1 MNYAESGRSAAE
13 RSGILGG
20 MTTAEA
26 RPERERQLNFAVHC
40 GFAVLITASLIR
52 YVLRHGPGENT
63 MVLVL
68 AGLLCGLY
76 VTAVRSQGPSRT
88 VATWVLVAVWTA
100 LVILAP
106 SFAWC
111 AFAVFFVC
119 RSGAPARQ
127 AAAATA
133 ITALGT
139 AAGLFKLSDFT
150 DIAALL
156 GPLAAALVLTLV
168 YERLET
174 ALARQAA
181 LNGELREAQAQ
192 AVAAER
198 AAGTMAE
205 RERVA
210 REIHDTVTQGLA
222 STVLLLEAADR
233 REGLSAE
240 VRQAAEQ
247 LRLNLA
253 ETRGLVHD
261 LATADAPEEPL
272 ETALATAVRKH
283 VAGMRVAVVGQ
294 PRDLPAEVRHALLR
308 IAQSAAANVQ
318 QHARAQTASLTLGF
332 LPDSVTLDI
341 YDDGLGFAP
350 DATTAHTREGG
361 YGLRAMRQRVE
372 HLGGTFAVE
381 SAPGEGTV
389 IGVEIPLHRPGNPEH
404 PAPGA
409 EGGQP

>member
-1 MNYAESGRSAAE
+1 
-13 RSGILGG
+13 

-26 RPERERQLNFAVHC
+26 RPEREQQLNFAVHC
-40 GFAVLITASLIR
+40 GFAVLITASLVR
-52 YVLRHGPGENT
+52 FVFRHGPDENT
-63 MVLVL
+63 LVLVL
-68 AGLLCGLY
+68 AGLLCGVY
-76 VTAVRSQGPSRT
+76 VTAVRSPGPART
-88 VATWVLVAVWTA
+88 VATWVLVGVWTM
-100 LVILAP
+100 LVVLAP

-119 RSGAPARQ
+119 RSGVPARQ

-133 ITALGT
+133 VTALST

-150 DIAALL
+150 DVAALL
-156 GPLAAALVLTLV
+156 GPLAAGLVLTLV
-168 YERLET
+168 YERLEG

-181 LNGELREAQAQ
+181 LNDELRAAQAQ

-233 REGLSAE
+233 RDGLSAE
-240 VRQAAEQ
+240 VRQATEQ

-253 ETRGLVHD
+253 ETRGLVHE

-283 VAGMRVAVVGQ
+283 VAHMRVAVVGQ

-308 IAQSAAANVQ
+308 IAQSAAANVE
-318 QHARAQTASLTLGF
+318 QHAQAQTASVTLGF
-332 LPDSVTLDI
+332 LPGSVTLDI
-341 YDDGLGFAP
+341 YDDGLGFVP
-350 DATTAHTREGG
+350 DATAGHTREGG

-372 HLGGTFAVE
+372 QLGGTFAVE

-389 IGVEIPLHRPGNPEH
+389 IGVEIPLYRSGSGESE
-404 PAPGA
+404 AK
-409 EGGQP
+409 GGQR

>member
-1 MNYAESGRSAAE
+1 MEQPQWNTCR
-13 RSGILGG
+13 
-20 MTTAEA
+20 MTTGDA
-26 RPERERQLNFAVHC
+26 RPERERQLNFTVHC
-40 GFAVLITASLIR
+40 GFAALMTASLIR
-52 YVLRHGPGENT
+52 YVLRHGPDENT

-76 VTAVRSQGPSRT
+76 VTAVRSRGVSG
-88 VATWVLVAVWTA
+88 AISTWVLVAVWTA

-119 RSGAPARQ
+119 RSSVPAGQ

-133 ITALGT
+133 VTALST
-139 AAGLFKLSDFT
+139 ALGLFKLSGFT
-150 DIAALL
+150 DVAALL

-168 YERLET
+168 YERLEA
-174 ALARQAA
+174 ALSRQAA
-181 LNGELREAQAQ
+181 LNDELREAQIQ

-233 REGLSAE
+233 KDGLSPE

-253 ETRGLVHD
+253 ETRGLVHE
-261 LATADAPEEPL
+261 LATAGIPEEPL

-283 VAGMRVAVVGQ
+283 VADMRLAVVGQ
-294 PRDLPAEVRHALLR
+294 PRELPAEVRHALLR
-308 IAQSAAANVQ
+308 IAQSAAANVE
-318 QHARAQTASLTLGF
+318 QHAQAQTASLTLGF
-332 LPDSVTLDI
+332 LPHSVTLDI
-341 YDDGLGFAP
+341 YDDGRGFAP
-350 DATTAHTREGG
+350 DATAGHTRDGG

-372 HLGGTFAVE
+372 QLGGTFVVE

-389 IGVEIPLHRPGNPEH
+389 IGVEIPLYRSADSEH
-404 PAPGA
+404 SEA
-409 EGGQP
+409 EGGLH

>member
-1 MNYAESGRSAAE
+1 
-13 RSGILGG
+13 
-20 MTTAEA
+20 MTTADT

-40 GFAVLITASLIR
+40 GFALLMTASLIR
-52 YVLRHGPGENT
+52 YVFRHGPDENT

-76 VTAVRSQGPSRT
+76 VTAVRSRGLSAA
-88 VATWVLVAVWTA
+88 VATWVLVAVWTV
-100 LVILAP
+100 LVVLAP

-111 AFAVFFVC
+111 AFGVFFVC
-119 RSGAPARQ
+119 RSGVPARQ
-127 AAAATA
+127 AAVATA
-133 ITALGT
+133 VTALST
-139 AAGLFKLSDFT
+139 ALGLFKLSGFT

-156 GPLAAALVLTLV
+156 GPLAAGLVLTLV

-174 ALARQAA
+174 ALSRQAA
-181 LNGELREAQAQ
+181 LNDELREAQIQ

-233 REGLSAE
+233 KEGLSPE
-240 VRQAAEQ
+240 VRQATEQ

-253 ETRGLVHD
+253 ETRGLVHE

-283 VAGMRVAVVGQ
+283 VADMRVAVVGQ
-294 PRDLPAEVRHALLR
+294 PRELPAEVRHALLR
-308 IAQSAAANVQ
+308 IAQSAAANVL
-318 QHARAQTASLTLGF
+318 QHAHAQTASATLGY
-332 LPDSVTLDI
+332 LPHSVTLDI
-341 YDDGLGFAP
+341 YDDGRGFAP
-350 DATTAHTREGG
+350 DATAGHTRDGG

-372 HLGGTFAVE
+372 QLGGTFAVE

-389 IGVEIPLHRPGNPEH
+389 IGVEIPLFHTAESEH
-404 PAPGA
+404 SEA
-409 EGGQP
+409 EGGLH